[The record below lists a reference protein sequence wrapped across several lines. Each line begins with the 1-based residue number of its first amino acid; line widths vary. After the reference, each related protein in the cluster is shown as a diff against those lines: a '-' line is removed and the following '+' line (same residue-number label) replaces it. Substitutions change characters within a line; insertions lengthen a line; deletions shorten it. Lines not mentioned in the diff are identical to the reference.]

1 MGAHVRD
8 DDGEE
13 SHYARA
19 MRIIVPAVAL
29 LLLAACATT
38 PTPAPVAPV
47 TPVEVKPQRGD
58 LIGLTA
64 NGLGVRFG
72 QPRIQVRE
80 GDGTKLQF
88 AAKSCILDAYLYPPS
103 GGKGVVRVTHVDAR
117 TRDGRDTDRARCI
130 TAIEER

>member
-1 MGAHVRD
+1 
-8 DDGEE
+8 
-13 SHYARA
+13 
-19 MRIIVPAVAL
+19 MRRFIATAAV

-38 PTPAPVAPV
+38 PAPQPVAPV
-47 TPVEVKPQRGD
+47 RPVEVKPQRGD

-64 NGLGVRFG
+64 NELGARFG

-88 AAKSCILDAYLYPPS
+88 ATKSCILDAYLYPPS

-117 TRDGRDTDRARCI
+117 TRDGRDTDQARCI

>member
-1 MGAHVRD
+1 
-8 DDGEE
+8 
-13 SHYARA
+13 
-19 MRIIVPAVAL
+19 MRRFIAPTAV

-38 PTPAPVAPV
+38 PAPQPVAPV
-47 TPVEVKPQRGD
+47 RPVEVKPQRGD

-64 NGLGVRFG
+64 NELGARFG

-88 AAKSCILDAYLYPPS
+88 ATKSCILDAYIYPPS
-103 GGKGVVRVTHVDAR
+103 GGKGAARVTHVDTR